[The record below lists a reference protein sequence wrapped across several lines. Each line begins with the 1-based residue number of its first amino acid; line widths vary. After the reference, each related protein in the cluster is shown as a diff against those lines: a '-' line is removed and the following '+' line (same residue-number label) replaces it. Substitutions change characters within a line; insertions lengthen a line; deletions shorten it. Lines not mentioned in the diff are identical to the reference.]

1 MEIKSLAVKPHC
13 WCTHC
18 FVFFFWV
25 VGDHHGLFFLVYYE
39 WVLVIPRRWSSCG
52 CFFFCSVCCYS
63 HLFDFYSYI
72 LKSFCL
78 GLWVRCQIIWY
89 FWVRNFSRK
98 ISCCSWKID
107 AWFHEEWRDRILSR
121 SISREHVVF
130 LLLLLLLLLQKF
142 TCTHIID
149 ARATGRRKLHFV

>member
-1 MEIKSLAVKPHC
+1 MYPLFCVFFLGC
-13 WCTHC
+13 WWLSW
-18 FVFFFWV
+18 FVFPCVLRMGVGNSKKKFLWV
-25 VGDHHGLFFLVYYE
+25 FLFL
-39 WVLVIPRRWSSCG
+39 
-52 CFFFCSVCCYS
+52 FCLLLLYS
-63 HLFDFYSYI
+63 HPFDFYSYI
-72 LKSFCL
+72 LESFCL
-78 GLWVRCQIIWY
+78 GLWIRCQIIWY

-98 ISCCSWKID
+98 ISCCSRKID

-149 ARATGRRKLHFV
+149 AWATGRWKLHFV